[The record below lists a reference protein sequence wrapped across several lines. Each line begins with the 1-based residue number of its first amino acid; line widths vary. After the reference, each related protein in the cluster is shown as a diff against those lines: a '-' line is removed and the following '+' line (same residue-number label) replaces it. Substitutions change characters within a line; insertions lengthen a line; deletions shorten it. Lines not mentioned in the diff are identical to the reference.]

1 MYECGN
7 RSLILREEGRQRV
20 FEKRVLRKIFGP
32 RRNKVTEECRRI
44 HNELNDVYASSN
56 IIWVFKSRR
65 MRCTGHVARM
75 VEEERIQGF
84 GGET

>member
-65 MRCTGHVARM
+65 MRWVGAYSTYGA
-75 VEEERIQGF
+75 ERCIQGF
-84 GGET
+84 GGES